1 MVDMGNNGEIS
12 KVFYVQQGWGITRA
26 VFQFTYISAL
36 MKVAYIRGKSHSAFV
51 PFLLRQL
58 ENRLRQHYEMSDI
71 SMA

>member
-1 MVDMGNNGEIS
+1 
-12 KVFYVQQGWGITRA
+12 
-26 VFQFTYISAL
+26 
-36 MKVAYIRGKSHSAFV
+36 MKVAYIRGKSQSAFV